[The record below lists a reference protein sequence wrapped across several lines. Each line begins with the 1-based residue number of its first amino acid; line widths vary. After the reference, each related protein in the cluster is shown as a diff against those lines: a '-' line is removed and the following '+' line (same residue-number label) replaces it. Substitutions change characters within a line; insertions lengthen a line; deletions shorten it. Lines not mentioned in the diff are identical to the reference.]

1 MLALTVSVGFLYID
15 LPSKQTAP
23 VGLLATSG
31 FTAYTDNTVR
41 HRCPRRAKYAIN
53 WAMLILSV
61 SQNIDSVS
69 NVGAEV
75 IANTI
80 IKKNLVSSD

>member
-31 FTAYTDNTVR
+31 FIAYTDNTLYF
-41 HRCPRRAKYAIN
+41 HHGCC
-53 WAMLILSV
+53 MF
-61 SQNIDSVS
+61 
-69 NVGAEV
+69 
-75 IANTI
+75 
-80 IKKNLVSSD
+80 